1 MTLEKWQERLENHF
15 ESLARIREGSGFP
28 IFALEHGLNDD
39 EIKEIS
45 SLLHS
50 RLKSRRP
57 LFPYWLLWAIYAA
70 ERGYT
75 YNGDEYWRSFEE
87 QTPAWMSEDRYKL
100 VPWFKK
106 FQKTYDGVV
115 PSGLWAEHF
124 RIIAWPI
131 THAILPRY
139 LQRQFAKVL
148 YDLRFRL
155 VHLAEP
161 TPMAIGQMLA
171 VNANH
176 TSTRFQKFLQQEELT
191 GRIVLSLLG
200 TAPAKGKE
208 PIYPPTLQRI
218 VSDLEQVRRAR
229 EWLKE
234 TRRIVTDFKGIGH
247 GTGPSGYQPRPPH
260 GGGTAPDIGQSSIQ
274 PSLLLGHRGGGTWSV
289 RLEVPSFR
297 SVATLNTEVHS
308 FLKRTRCRVNGAPDI
323 KPAGWI
329 LSGNRKS
336 ILKSWPD
343 PDKPLVQFT
352 QSHEKIDHLLES
364 ECRLSSGPVWLFKI
378 AQDGNA
384 REITGHL
391 VRPGSNYIIVTTGT
405 LPESHAFIRPCH
417 VDCDGV
423 RAIRLSIPSS
433 VSVDDTAW
441 LHQLR
446 LQVTRTIHIWPAGL
460 PGRGWDGEGRSE
472 WLTTEMPCF
481 GIMHDHPV
489 DAYVLR
495 LNDGAETA
503 IKASEAGEPI
513 FVRIAPLPAG
523 THSLTVNAQSSIS
536 LGAITPLSD
545 AEGFV
550 QLHVRE
556 PEPWIP
562 GVVSHPCLIAT
573 LAPHDADLDSFWR
586 NEVNL
591 SVLGPESHTVTFTL
605 SLTSRDGREVLSER
619 IGKPMELPVKPE
631 IWRKRFDQFLKR
643 EREKY
648 TWSYLEA
655 ASGSLVITG
664 EELGRYAFQ
673 FEHDLLPLRWV
684 LRRDHHNIVLRLIDD
699 TGEEEAPLNILF
711 FSVERPLKEE
721 HPSPNEVLKGIVAKL
736 PGGLFY
742 AEHGGHCTT
751 VIVSTGQTAKSF
763 KDLSIRPMFSDLRKG
778 SIDLVRCLQRLGSWN
793 NARLYGPLASVR
805 QEAVI
810 NGLLSE
816 IYGKLCGTNWI
827 KREVAFRENP
837 EDRRAVD
844 ALQYAVDK
852 YSGFADAL
860 RMGCPKMG
868 DDVAEVSLWYAR
880 LAALY
885 HVSPKRKLCEFALRL
900 ASQPHRL
907 FETFG
912 VDEMRS
918 LLGQV
923 KSKPT
928 IVRGARLLALL
939 NANQD
944 RTQPARM
951 LPRWKW

>member
-50 RLKSRRP
+50 RLKSRHP

-100 VPWFKK
+100 VPWFKQ

-115 PSGLWAEHF
+115 PSGRWAEHF
-124 RIIAWPI
+124 NIIAWPI
-131 THAILPRY
+131 THAILPQY

-148 YDLRFRL
+148 YDLRFHL

-161 TPMAIGQMLA
+161 DPITIGQMLA
-171 VNANH
+171 VNAGH

-234 TRRIVTDFKGIGH
+234 TRRVVTKFKGIGH
-247 GTGPSGYQPRPPH
+247 GTGPFGYRPRPSH
-260 GGGTAPDIGQSSIQ
+260 GDDTAPDIGQSSIQ

-297 SVATLNTEVHS
+297 SVATLNTEVLS

-343 PDKPLVQFT
+343 PDKPLIQFT

-384 REITGHL
+384 REITGHI

-423 RAIRLSIPSS
+423 RATRLSIPSS
-433 VSVDDTAW
+433 VSADDTAW
-441 LHQLR
+441 LNQLR
-446 LQVTRTIHIWPAGL
+446 LQVARTIHVWPAGL
-460 PGRGWDGEGRSE
+460 PGRDWDGEGRSE

-481 GIMHDHPV
+481 GIVHDHPV

-513 FVRIAPLPAG
+513 FVRVAPLPAG
-523 THSLTVNAQSSIS
+523 THSLTVNAQLSTS
-536 LGAITPLSD
+536 LSAVTSLSD

-550 QLHVRE
+550 QLRVRE

-562 GVVSHPCLIAT
+562 GVVSHPCLITT
-573 LAPHDADLDSFWR
+573 LDPHDADLDLLWR

-591 SVLGPESHTVTFTL
+591 SVLGPEGRTVTCTV
-605 SLTSRDGREVLSER
+605 SLTSRDGREILSER
-619 IGKPMELPVKPE
+619 IGDPVELPVKPE
-631 IWRKRFDQFLKR
+631 MWRNKFGQFLR
-643 EREKY
+643 HEQN

-655 ASGSLVITG
+655 SSGSLVIAG
-664 EELGRYAFQ
+664 EELGCCAFQ
-673 FEHDLLPLRWV
+673 FEHEVLPLRWV
-684 LRRDHHNIVLRLIDD
+684 LHRDHRNLVLRLIDD
-699 TGEEEAPLNILF
+699 TGEENTDLSIFF
-711 FSVERPLKEE
+711 FSMERPLKEE
-721 HPSPNEVLKGIVAKL
+721 RRVPDKVLKGIVVPA
-736 PGGLFY
+736 PGGLFH
-742 AEHGGHCTT
+742 AQRGEHCAT
-751 VIVSTGQTAKSF
+751 VMVSTGQTTKSF
-763 KDLSIRPMFSDLRKG
+763 KDLSITPTFSDSRKD
-778 SIDLVRCLQRLGSWN
+778 SNDLVLCLQHLELWN
-793 NARLYGPLASVR
+793 NARLYGPIASVR
-805 QEAVI
+805 QERVI
-810 NGLLSE
+810 VGLLDE
-816 IYGKLCGTNWI
+816 IYGRLCGANWTR
-827 KREVAFRENP
+827 REVAFRENP
-837 EDRRAVD
+837 EGQQAIDT
-844 ALQYAVDK
+844 LQYAVDK

-868 DDVAEVSLWYAR
+868 DDMAEVSRWYAS

-885 HVSPKRKLCEFALRL
+885 RISPKRKLCDFALRL

-907 FETFG
+907 FETVG
-912 VDEMRS
+912 VDEMRI

-923 KSKPT
+923 KSKPA

-939 NANQD
+939 SANQG
-944 RTQPARM
+944 RIRATRM
-951 LPRWKW
+951 LPRWEW